1 MTLTPIKLFHKH
13 SLSLQKWAQQV
24 KTRGFT
30 LVEVMIVMVLLGV
43 VLTSLTSLLFSF
55 TKKVSQENSRMEMRE
70 GLRNSLRTVER
81 EIRNSAG
88 VINSCPSSR
97 CGGTT
102 FTSNASVLVM
112 AQPVFI
118 NDEPKSLDPTDINNN
133 DIVVLRVLN
142 NDLVMSRYTTTGS
155 TYTDVHNQIKF
166 RGLGTRNVL
175 NGKINST
182 NFKVFSYFRGDG
194 VEITTPNTNGHRANV
209 IEIQLCGSN
218 TQTYGQQSGG
228 DIIECKVVDSR
239 FLWKTYSSPTPP
251 PTP

>member
-1 MTLTPIKLFHKH
+1 MRLTPIKLLKKH
-13 SLSLQKWAQQV
+13 SLSLQKWTKRV
-24 KTRGFT
+24 KVRGFS

-43 VLTSLTSLLFSF
+43 VLTALTSLLFSF
-55 TKKVSQENSRMEMRE
+55 SKKVSQENTRMEMRE
-70 GLRNSLRTVER
+70 DLRNSLRTVER
-81 EIRNSAG
+81 EVRNSAG

-102 FTSNASVLVM
+102 FTSSATVLLM
-112 AQPVFI
+112 AQPVFVS
-118 NDEPKSLDPTDINNN
+118 DEPKTMDPTDVNNN

-142 NDLVMSRYTTTGS
+142 NDLVMSRFTTTGS
-155 TYTDVHNQIKF
+155 TFTNVNNQVKF
-166 RGLGTRNVL
+166 KGLGTRNVL
-175 NGKINST
+175 NGKINNN

-194 VEITTPNTNGHRANV
+194 VEITAPGTDGNRANV

-239 FLWKTYSSPTPP
+239 FLWKTYSSPS